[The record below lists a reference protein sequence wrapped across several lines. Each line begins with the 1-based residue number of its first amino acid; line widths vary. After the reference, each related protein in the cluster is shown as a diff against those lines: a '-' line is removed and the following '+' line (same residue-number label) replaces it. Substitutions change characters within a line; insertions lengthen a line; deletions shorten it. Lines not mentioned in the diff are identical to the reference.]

1 MSSLLSVMFL
11 IISNRCVEFFN
22 NHNLSSYLLSCK
34 LRYVVFLKIT
44 VLKSHVKKYKKFNSE
59 FCTVDKCQIFLS
71 NNSKVAD
78 SKTKGRKKNGRIMA
92 VCQIH
97 VKCRILAEF
106 QSKNIL

>member
-59 FCTVDKCQIFLS
+59 FCTVDKCQILS

-78 SKTKGRKKNGRIMA
+78 SKTKGREKMAELWLCAKIM
-92 VCQIH
+92 
-97 VKCRILAEF
+97 
-106 QSKNIL
+106 